1 MTNTK
6 THTEPAG
13 STITTATAGGADV
26 LFLGTHGQRNIGDE
40 LLLTTFLD
48 QLGSNNHYRINSY
61 DPRGTHAALDGPFDA
76 ETFHTTDD
84 RGALVRHLRACDVV
98 VFGGGSIVKELG
110 STTGRNR
117 HSTLLMLL
125 ALVTA
130 VRWIFRKPMLM
141 SNVGVGPITT
151 PTGRFLARLVL
162 RQVTLVSVR
171 DQASH
176 TLASRLG
183 CDDAKLRLV
192 PDAVWANEPTAFDAE
207 MTRRPGSTIRIG
219 LNLNRDIAVP
229 ERWHDFVEDLRVAV
243 DAVAANHPVEL
254 VGIPMQTGFKRD
266 DDREMLEAFF
276 ASLPAV
282 PSTIV
287 EATDHHDIARAVAAC
302 DVVVAE
308 RLHCLVIAAI
318 LGRPAVALS
327 YDPKVDELIA
337 QLGLDRR
344 SVDVN
349 TEFDPN
355 DLASMIEAAL
365 ADTGESERLARVADT
380 MRGAAA
386 PAFALVRTW
395 IDRRGAGRTW
405 HDLAA

>member
-1 MTNTK
+1 MTNTI
-6 THTEPAG
+6 THTEPAD
-13 STITTATAGGADV
+13 SPISKAALDRTDV

-48 QLGSNNHYRINSY
+48 QLGTGHHYRINSY
-61 DPRGTHAALDGPFDA
+61 DPAGTGDALSSRFDD

-84 RGALVRHLRACDVV
+84 RGALLGHLRRCNVV

-151 PTGRFLARLVL
+151 RTGRFLARLVL
-162 RQVTLVSVR
+162 RQITLISVR

-176 TLASRLG
+176 DLAAQLG
-183 CDDAKLRLV
+183 CSDAKLRLV
-192 PDAVWANEPTAFDAE
+192 PDAVWANERQVFEAGHARTLGA
-207 MTRRPGSTIRIG
+207 TLRVG

-229 ERWHDFVEDLRVAV
+229 ERWDDFVGELRQAV
-243 DAVAANHPVEL
+243 QALASTRKIEL

-276 ASLPAV
+276 ASVPSV

-287 EATDHHDIARAVAAC
+287 EADDHLDIAHAVAAC

-308 RLHCLVIAAI
+308 RLHCLVIASI

-337 QLGLDRR
+337 QLGLEGR

-349 TEFDPN
+349 TGFEPE
-355 DLASMIEAAL
+355 DLAAMVHAASSGK
-365 ADTGESERLARVADT
+365 AEGERLARVADDL
-380 MRGAAA
+380 RSQAA
-386 PAFALVRTW
+386 PSFAQVREW
-395 IDRRGAGRTW
+395 IDRHGAATSW

>member
-1 MTNTK
+1 MTNTI

-13 STITTATAGGADV
+13 SPISKAALGGADV

-48 QLGSNNHYRINSY
+48 QLGTGHRYRVNSY
-61 DPRGTHAALDGPFDA
+61 DPAGTGEVLGSRFEA

-84 RGALVRHLRACDVV
+84 RGALLGHLRRCDVV

-151 PTGRFLARLVL
+151 RTGRLLAGLIL

-176 TLASRLG
+176 DLAARLG
-183 CDDAKLRLV
+183 CSDAKLRLV
-192 PDAVWANEPTAFDAE
+192 PDAVWANERRAFAAGQA
-207 MTRRPGSTIRIG
+207 RPLTSTLRVG

-229 ERWHDFVEDLRVAV
+229 ERWDEFVGELRQAV
-243 DAVAANHPVEL
+243 EALASTREIEL

-276 ASLPAV
+276 ASVPSV

-287 EATDHHDIARAVAAC
+287 EADDHLDIAHAVVGC
-302 DVVVAE
+302 DVVAAE
-308 RLHCLVIAAI
+308 RLHCLVIATI

-327 YDPKVDELIA
+327 YDPKVDELIE
-337 QLGLDRR
+337 QLGLGNR

-349 TEFDPN
+349 SRFDP
-355 DLASMIEAAL
+355 AAL
-365 ADTGESERLARVADT
+365 AAMVDAAASDEAEGDRLTGVADA
-380 MRGAAA
+380 MRGQAA
-386 PAFALVRTW
+386 PYFAQVREW
-395 IDRRGAGRTW
+395 IDRHGAVRSW